1 MELVKRTSTS
11 THPLRPRTTLLAFT
25 LAVALIA
32 SGCGDAMES
41 PFGMTEDI
49 AATIDE
55 TTTTTVAGGDDDA
68 AGEDGA
74 DAGDEATAGGES
86 GAAAESTSTTAPAA
100 TAELQRLSVEIVAS
114 GLQQP
119 TVVTAPSGDDRLFV
133 VERIGVIRL
142 IGADDS
148 VSTFLDLTDRVLANG
163 IEQGLLGLAFHPAYA
178 DNGRFFVYFTD
189 KGGRRQLSEFAVSD
203 DPNQGDADSEKVLFE
218 LEQPENSTDIRHYA
232 GAINFGPDGYLYVSL
247 GDGADARGQGQ
258 NTNTMFASIVRLDV
272 DGGDPYAIPA
282 DNPFVDGGGAPEVW
296 AYGLRNPWR
305 FAIDH
310 EESLVYIADVGQSNW
325 EEVNVVPIDGGAG
338 TNFGWITTEGA
349 HCFSP
354 SDCDMTG
361 ITLPV
366 LEYDHED
373 GCSITGGYV
382 YRGAAIPELDGHYF
396 YADWCGLWVRS
407 FRYEDGAVT
416 LEQDWSSDLTEAGQV
431 NTFGLDGSGEM
442 LIANFEGVVMRI
454 VPVR

>member
-1 MELVKRTSTS
+1 MLPVKTPSSFVTRRLRSLV
-11 THPLRPRTTLLAFT
+11 LVAVLAMFAT
-25 LAVALIA
+25 A
-32 SGCGDAMES
+32 CGDAMES
-41 PFGMTEDI
+41 PFGMTEEI
-49 AATIDE
+49 AAADAAS
-55 TTTTTVAGGDDDA
+55 TTTVAPDDGSAAAEGGDDVD
-68 AGEDGA
+68 D
-74 DAGDEATAGGES
+74 DEATGD
-86 GAAAESTSTTAPAA
+86 STTGGSEAPADGA
-100 TAELQRLSVEIVAS
+100 TAAPAGSLQGLALEVVATD
-114 GLQQP
+114 LQQP
-119 TVVTAPSGDDRLFV
+119 TVVTAPAGDDRLFV
-133 VERIGVIRL
+133 VERFGVIRV
-142 IGADDS
+142 IDAAGERTA
-148 VSTFLDLTDRVLANG
+148 FLDLTDRVLANG
-163 IEQGLLGLAFHPAYA
+163 IEQGMLGLAFHPDYA
-178 DNGRFFVYFTD
+178 SNGRFFVYYTD

-203 DPNQGDADSEKVLFE
+203 DPNRGDPDSEKVLFE

-232 GAINFGPDGYLYVSL
+232 GAINFDPDGYLYVSL

-258 NTNTMFASIVRLDV
+258 NPDSMFASIVRLDV

-282 DNPFVDGGGAPEVW
+282 DNPFANGGGAAEVW

-310 EESLVYIADVGQSNW
+310 EERLLYVADVGQSNW
-325 EEVNVVPIDGGAG
+325 EEVNVVSLDTGGG

-382 YRGAAIPELDGHYF
+382 YRGAAIPELNGHYF

-407 FRYEDGAVT
+407 FRHENGVAA
-416 LEQDWSSDLTEAGQV
+416 EQQDWSSDLTDAGQV
-431 NTFGLDGSGEM
+431 NTFGLDGNGE
-442 LIANFEGVVMRI
+442 LYLANFEGMVMRV